1 MSSSVCPISL
11 AAIAVM
17 LAAAASPAASQQPV
31 RATFVPAAQLTWV
44 NAGPPGVQ
52 TAAVR
57 GDMQRG
63 ASHFYLKYPA
73 GFAAPLHF
81 HSPDHFA
88 TTIAGQLVLI
98 ADGKEHALPPG
109 SHFAFTGKARHA
121 ARCEGAQDCVMF
133 VDARGAWDVVADKH

>member
-1 MSSSVCPISL
+1 MSKSILRSCGVVVGMAAL
-11 AAIAVM
+11 AIGAMAQRGGEAV
-17 LAAAASPAASQQPV
+17 
-31 RATFVPAAQLTWV
+31 FVPAAQVRWV
-44 NAGPPGVQ
+44 DAGIPGVQ

-57 GDMQRG
+57 GDMLAG

-88 TTIAGQLVLI
+88 TTVSGQLVLI
-98 ADGKEHALPPG
+98 ADGKESALPPG
-109 SHFAFTGKARHA
+109 SYFAFTGKARHG

-133 VDARGAWDVVADKH
+133 IDARGPWDVVADKH